1 MRTMSAFS
9 LCWFSATAAVV
20 SHARPAA
27 ADGLEAGVTFGG
39 HVFSSDSELGVSDRM
54 DGASPQT
61 SVVIGGQLGY
71 AFLPNFAAE
80 LVLALIP
87 TVDDAAER
95 GAVVFGS
102 RAQLRYQPFGDTLMN
117 GKLRPFV
124 LAGYGVL
131 AVRTDSDQLRNDIDQ
146 AIHWGVGTTYALT
159 RSMDLRLDATHL
171 LVPDRSKN
179 GATSN
184 FELTAGVIWRF
195 GAAPRGVS
203 GSTAVAAAA
212 TPSAP
217 SAPPAP
223 TAAPAAAAPAAT
235 PAIVSSAG
243 TASPPRTAPSPSREL
258 DTDNDGVVD
267 AQDAC
272 SDRPEDRDGFEDE
285 DGCAEPDNDRD
296 SIADG
301 ADRCPLDP
309 EAPNG
314 YADQDGCPEVTHP
327 DMSDLLFARNAEGFS
342 GEAAVQL
349 DLAFRTL
356 QANGSLR
363 VELSGHTSS
372 DESSRTLSLRRA
384 QAVKDYLVRRGISA
398 DRLRVVGYRAE
409 RPATS
414 DKSSPGRARNR
425 RVMLRLLPL
434 DEVIR

>member
-1 MRTMSAFS
+1 
-9 LCWFSATAAVV
+9 
-20 SHARPAA
+20 
-27 ADGLEAGVTFGG
+27 
-39 HVFSSDSELGVSDRM
+39 
-54 DGASPQT
+54 
-61 SVVIGGQLGY
+61 
-71 AFLPNFAAE
+71 
-80 LVLALIP
+80 
-87 TVDDAAER
+87 
-95 GAVVFGS
+95 
-102 RAQLRYQPFGDTLMN
+102 
-117 GKLRPFV
+117 
-124 LAGYGVL
+124 
-131 AVRTDSDQLRNDIDQ
+131 
-146 AIHWGVGTTYALT
+146 
-159 RSMDLRLDATHL
+159 MDLRLDATHL

-184 FELTAGVIWRF
+184 FEFTAGAIWRF
-195 GAAPRGVS
+195 GSAPRGGQS
-203 GSTAVAAAA
+203 NAAVAAAA
-212 TPSAP
+212 TTSV
-217 SAPPAP
+217 PPAP
-223 TAAPAAAAPAAT
+223 TAAPAAPAPTAT
-235 PAIVSSAG
+235 PALASTADTAG
-243 TASPPRTAPSPSREL
+243 PPRTAPPPSREL

-327 DMSDLLFARNAEGFS
+327 DMSDLLFARNTEGFS

-356 QANGSLR
+356 QTNGSLR

-409 RPATS
+409 RPATA
-414 DKSSPGRARNR
+414 DKSSQGRTRNR